1 MTIRRHIAKV
11 LVLLS
16 GVGVLVYGVTTANPY
31 SATFV
36 SAARVTKNPLDVVV
50 VPVNGATDGITLSFA
65 GNTMLGGAFLPL
77 AQKATTSSLDAL
89 FGNASTFLKTDDATI
104 VNLETPVSFENVK
117 TYTTTAGIDALLRAG
132 VDTVSLGGR
141 AFTTG
146 SSASIAG
153 TMATLKQRSMQW
165 LGIGESQSEQKK
177 LVKYTKDDMS
187 FGVFAVSDVSNFEF
201 GIKTRYQYMA
211 RVREPDFFETI
222 TKASKKVDALAVVVH
237 TVPKTKHSYRD
248 ELLARRLIDAGAT
261 LVVYY
266 GSSAVFDMETYRG
279 GTIVY
284 SLGDFVTGLGAQKS
298 GLLVQASL
306 SPSGTLTIKEFEVLH
321 TTQGAVSTVIPVRV
335 PNQVSIESPY
345 MRISGSERAV
355 YDGLSVYD
363 KSLTAQGMVAITI
376 DDGYNI
382 DNVKA
387 MIDIFRAKKAPA
399 TFFPAAE
406 LLAPYASVWKMAAS
420 AGIEFGN
427 HTFNHPWI
435 THLSPLEL
443 STELTKAK
451 TAIARIA
458 PYQKVVWFRPPNK
471 DGFTEDMWLPNTHI
485 AVLKNAGLKK
495 VALWS
500 LDSYSDYFLLN
511 DAVDGKFVGE
521 DLARRAEAGDIIIL
535 HFNDTDRT
543 ALPFL
548 IDGLRAKGLEPVTLS
563 TLIPR

>member
-104 VNLETPVSFENVK
+104 VNLETPVSFENIK

-211 RVREPDFFETI
+211 RVREPDFF
-222 TKASKKVDALAVVVH
+222 
-237 TVPKTKHSYRD
+237 
-248 ELLARRLIDAGAT
+248 
-261 LVVYY
+261 
-266 GSSAVFDMETYRG
+266 
-279 GTIVY
+279 
-284 SLGDFVTGLGAQKS
+284 
-298 GLLVQASL
+298 
-306 SPSGTLTIKEFEVLH
+306 
-321 TTQGAVSTVIPVRV
+321 
-335 PNQVSIESPY
+335 
-345 MRISGSERAV
+345 
-355 YDGLSVYD
+355 
-363 KSLTAQGMVAITI
+363 
-376 DDGYNI
+376 
-382 DNVKA
+382 
-387 MIDIFRAKKAPA
+387 
-399 TFFPAAE
+399 
-406 LLAPYASVWKMAAS
+406 
-420 AGIEFGN
+420 
-427 HTFNHPWI
+427 
-435 THLSPLEL
+435 
-443 STELTKAK
+443 
-451 TAIARIA
+451 
-458 PYQKVVWFRPPNK
+458 
-471 DGFTEDMWLPNTHI
+471 
-485 AVLKNAGLKK
+485 
-495 VALWS
+495 
-500 LDSYSDYFLLN
+500 
-511 DAVDGKFVGE
+511 
-521 DLARRAEAGDIIIL
+521 
-535 HFNDTDRT
+535 
-543 ALPFL
+543 
-548 IDGLRAKGLEPVTLS
+548 
-563 TLIPR
+563 